1 MVHQL
6 KIIQRGV
13 PLDQAEKV
21 LIMIHGRGGNAED
34 ITTISSYLHVDEFAL
49 LAPQAT
55 QNTWYPYSFIAP
67 TEQNEPWL
75 SSALDVVN
83 QTVEK
88 AIQAGIRLEN
98 IYFFGFSQGACL
110 TVEYL
115 ARHAR
120 RYGGAFLVIGGL
132 IGEQINRQNYQG
144 NFEQTPILIVSSDPD
159 FHVPVERVYAT
170 SNILREMN
178 AQVKE
183 EIFPEA
189 GHQMTPIHMELANKF
204 LWNHK

>member
-34 ITTISSYLHVDEFAL
+34 IATISSYLHVDEFAL

-132 IGEQINRQNYQG
+132 SGDQINRQNYQR
-144 NFEQTPILIVSSDPD
+144 NIAQTHILNVSSDPD
-159 FHVPVERVYAT
+159 FNVPVEPLYT
-170 SNILREMN
+170 TYHLLREKN
-178 AQVKE
+178 DQEIE
-183 EIFPEA
+183 EIIRGV
-189 GHQMTPIHMELANKF
+189 GHQMSSLHME
-204 LWNHK
+204 